1 MRLWVLTLVAYRQ
14 WDNDNEWILF
24 GRWGFWYGY
33 EWLRTAWYIYIY
45 TVDLSWAC
53 CKYQHKCKGY
63 KTHCGSSGVPSPFQ
77 MGHRVYWY
85 HRSQLLNYYVCI
97 LCAIWNLYLSCGGGY
112 ISFSYIAMW
121 KTFVNLPVLSFS
133 PISRPPPNPPL
144 IKKMNHAYPPMT
156 CGSRFSNETKV
167 LRISIISF
175 QDRTD
180 WDWIVSR
187 EQKFFYTRWGM
198 QHPML

>member
-1 MRLWVLTLVAYRQ
+1 MVM
-14 WDNDNEWILF
+14 NDLEL
-24 GRWGFWYGY
+24 
-33 EWLRTAWYIYIY
+33 LDIY

-133 PISRPPPNPPL
+133 PISSPPQTHL
-144 IKKMNHAYPPMT
+144 S
-156 CGSRFSNETKV
+156 SR
-167 LRISIISF
+167 R
-175 QDRTD
+175 
-180 WDWIVSR
+180 WITNILQWPVDLVSR
-187 EQKFFYTRWGM
+187 TKRKCYVLALLAFKTGQTETE
-198 QHPML
+198 